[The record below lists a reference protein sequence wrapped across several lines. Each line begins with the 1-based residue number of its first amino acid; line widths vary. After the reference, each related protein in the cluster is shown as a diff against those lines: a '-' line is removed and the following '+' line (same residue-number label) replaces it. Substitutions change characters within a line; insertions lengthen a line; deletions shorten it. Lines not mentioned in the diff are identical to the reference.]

1 VITSVAS
8 FAIGDYRLTLDSSL
22 HWAILLFALL
32 GLVVSCV
39 LIFRRFKSDSNTILN
54 KNNAFIIGKS
64 VYVSLLIFGNIIA
77 FISMLIFLLPFE
89 IKVQASTYDVLLTQ
103 GFKKSAK
110 NENFNIQGLDSIN
123 ITQALKSA
131 QRIWLLLDSEES
143 TADNQSL
150 KEWLAKNYS
159 DKVVIINSTQDLTN
173 VWEMIRI
180 NQYKGYNNR
189 YKVPTL
195 IQIFGDGLSKVQWQY
210 LKTFNQ
216 VNSDVSHTQILETET
231 ETDTLQPLKT
241 GAAKKPLIKFKFYA
255 SNPITGFSYLHW
267 PKQLILGQALTV
279 TGQFQHS
286 SDINSQFELSLV
298 SNDRIQ
304 DSVIVQPND
313 VFSLTT
319 TSKISGLFNY
329 QLIVK
334 ELPNKNTTAK
344 QLFTVS
350 EDIAFSVVMGNQ
362 PLVLIKQSAPSF
374 ETRRL
379 KQWLSEAGSQVRVIS
394 QISKNEW
401 SHQRVNSVQKIKEN
415 QSNDLT
421 DVLLENYDLLIIDSR
436 MLLSLPTMEVEAIFN
451 AIKDGLGLLIN
462 ADSTLL
468 IAENSQF
475 DKLNRLLNL
484 FELASVDAN
493 NNQVLAYWPEQPKLA
508 KSDVVSAQSVSIN
521 INAKQGQTIVES
533 GNGQALVA
541 KQPLGLGSVA
551 LTVLNETYQWSS
563 KISPAY
569 YSAYWQ
575 YLLLNISRG
584 EQSTRWVMPSLNL
597 YAKVNQHQSICL
609 MSSLENVIVAQLSL
623 TAYPLLN
630 NQQCGQFLASQAG
643 WYSFQALND
652 QQSILSEQV
661 RYFYDQ
667 EAFPAWQQGIK
678 HAVSQFNAD
687 ANYTD
692 NYADSDAFNSS
703 HVYQQVD
710 KFILWLIMFVSL
722 VLLWLER
729 KWQSS

>member
-1 VITSVAS
+1 MITSVVS
-8 FAIGDYRLTLDSSL
+8 IAIGNYRLTLDSSL
-22 HWAILLFALL
+22 HWAILLLALF
-32 GLVVSCV
+32 GLVISCV
-39 LIFRRFKSDSNTILN
+39 IIFRRFKSDSNIISN
-54 KNNAFIIGKS
+54 KKNAFINSKS
-64 VYVSLLIFGNIIA
+64 IHVSMLIFGNIIA

-89 IKVQASTYDVLLTQ
+89 MKVQASTYDVLLTQ

-110 NENFNIQGLDSIN
+110 NENFNIQGMDSIN

-159 DKVVIINSTQDLTN
+159 DKVVVISSTQDLTN
-173 VWEMIRI
+173 VWEMVSI
-180 NQYKGYNNR
+180 NQSKGYNER
-189 YKVPTL
+189 YNVPTL
-195 IQIFGDGLSKVQWQY
+195 IQIFGDGLSKIQWQY
-210 LKTFNQ
+210 LETFNQ
-216 VNSDVSHTQILETET
+216 VNSDVSHTQILEAGAET
-231 ETDTLQPLKT
+231 PTPLKT
-241 GAAKKPLIKFKFYA
+241 GAAKKPPTKFKFYA

-304 DSVIVQPND
+304 DSVIIQPND

-319 TSKISGLFNY
+319 TSKILGLFNY

-334 ELPNKNTTAK
+334 ELPNKSATAK

-362 PLVLIKQSAPSF
+362 PRVLIKQSAPSF

-394 QISKNEW
+394 QISKSKW
-401 SHQRVNSVQKIKEN
+401 SHQRVNSVQKIIEN

-421 DVLLENYDLLIIDSR
+421 GILLESYDLLIIDSR
-436 MLLSLPTMEVEAIFN
+436 MLLSLPTMEVEAIYN
-451 AIKDGLGLLIN
+451 AIKDGLGVLIN

-468 IAENSQF
+468 TAENSQF

-484 FELASVDAN
+484 FELASVDVN

-508 KSDVVSAQSVSIN
+508 KSDIISAQSVSIN
-521 INAKQGQTIVES
+521 INAKQGRTIVES
-533 GNGQALVA
+533 GKGQALVA
-541 KQPLGLGSVA
+541 KQSLGLGSVA
-551 LTVLNETYQWSS
+551 LSVLNETYQWSS
-563 KISPAY
+563 QISPAH

-584 EQSTRWVMPSLNL
+584 EQNTRWVMPSTNV
-597 YAKVNQHQSICL
+597 YAKVDQHHNICL
-609 MSSLENVIVAQLSL
+609 MSSLEKVVVAQLSL

-643 WYSFQALND
+643 WYSFKALND
-652 QQSILSEQV
+652 QQSKLSEQA

-667 EAFPAWQQGIK
+667 NAFPAWQQGIK

-692 NYADSDAFNSS
+692 NYADNDAFNSS
-703 HVYQQVD
+703 HIYQQVD

-722 VLLWLER
+722 VLLWFER
-729 KWQSS
+729 KWQSN